1 VLRRETPIQH
11 YREDGTLIEG
21 VVDLAF
27 QETTREFNGWIVVDF
42 KTDREI
48 EKAETQY
55 RAQVA
60 TYVEAVRIAT
70 AFPAIGFLLVV

>member
-1 VLRRETPIQH
+1 
-11 YREDGTLIEG
+11 
-21 VVDLAF
+21 
-27 QETTREFNGWIVVDF
+27 VVDF

-60 TYVEAVRIAT
+60 AYVEAVRIAT
-70 AFPAIGFLLVV
+70 ACPASGFLLVV

>member
-1 VLRRETPIQH
+1 M
-11 YREDGTLIEG
+11 
-21 VVDLAF
+21 
-27 QETTREFNGWIVVDF
+27 VDF

-60 TYVEAVRIAT
+60 AYVEAVRTAT
-70 AFPAIGFLLVV
+70 ACSASGFLLVV